1 MEAWEGQ
8 PKSTKIKS
16 GLWKGGKGRGN
27 GGGEVRREK
36 EGRRRRR
43 GSRSAGPAHNP
54 YDADRSLQNEKELQQ
69 DASQ

>member
-8 PKSTKIKS
+8 PKSTKIAS

-36 EGRRRRR
+36 EG
-43 GSRSAGPAHNP
+43 S
-54 YDADRSLQNEKELQQ
+54 
-69 DASQ
+69 